1 MDKNTERYRMLSD
14 EIHTKIKQEVS
25 RIGKKKISLIS
36 EEDKE
41 DTDTLFSLPFFV
53 KVSKHGFYSEY
64 AMHRPSVRSLKI
76 RLCHTIRVDEENKIF
91 LDGTEKGE
99 SSDEGSISLDD
110 CSELYS
116 LCQIADI
123 LSEM

>member
-1 MDKNTERYRMLSD
+1 MNKNTERYSLFSK
-14 EIHTKIKQEVS
+14 EINTKIKQEVS

-36 EEDKE
+36 EEDQE
-41 DTDTLFSLPFFV
+41 DTDKLYSLPFFV
-53 KVSKHGFYSEY
+53 GVSKHGFYSEY
-64 AMHRPSVRSLKI
+64 AIHK
-76 RLCHTIRVDEENKIF
+76 IRVDEKNKIF